1 MDPAIID
8 LMRYARVPMAVNV
21 KPGEHALIIADTNSH
36 PLVWQTLAAAV
47 AEVGGEP
54 TVVIMTPR
62 SYPMENP
69 TDPIAAAMLAADV
82 NVLTV
87 TKALIHSPA
96 ARAAMAAG
104 KRFVNLEEA
113 NPEML
118 TMTKETVE
126 DIQAMQEVGRR
137 LTRAWTEGREYHL
150 TAPNGTDLRGG
161 IEGRPGYYVAAVA
174 QPQEGVTLLSCA
186 FPDGEAGISPV
197 ESTSDGTVVC
207 DIAMLAAG
215 IGRVDAPVTIRIAK
229 GRITEITGGR
239 SAEQFRRF
247 IEQFGD
253 DAAYELAEV
262 SVGMNPKIK
271 LTGNKAD
278 KKSAGTAHVG
288 FGANTDTAG
297 VNHSKLHMDGVLDKP
312 TLRIDGRLV
321 VDDGRIVV

>member
-8 LMRYARVPMAVNV
+8 LMRYARVPIAVNV
-21 KPGEHALIIADTNSH
+21 KPGEHVLIIADTSSP
-36 PLVWQTLAAAV
+36 PLVWQALAAAV
-47 AEVGGEP
+47 AEVGGQP
-54 TVVIMTPR
+54 TVAIMTPR
-62 SYPMENP
+62 SYPMEDP
-69 TDPIAAAMLAADV
+69 TAPIAAAMLAADV

-113 NPEML
+113 TPEL
-118 TMTKETVE
+118 LLMTKETVE
-126 DIQAMQEVGRR
+126 DIQALQDVGRR
-137 LTRAWTEGREYHL
+137 LAQAWTEGRTYHL
-150 TAPNGTDLRGG
+150 AAPNGTDLRGR

-197 ESTSDGTVVC
+197 EGTSDGTVVC
-207 DIAMLAAG
+207 DVALLAAG
-215 IGRVDAPVTIRIAK
+215 IGRVDAPVTITVRK
-229 GRITEITGGR
+229 GRITAISGGR
-239 SAEQFRRF
+239 AAEQFRRF

-253 DAAYELAEV
+253 EGAYELAEV
-262 SVGMNPKIK
+262 SIGMNPKIR

-278 KKSAGTAHVG
+278 KKAAGTAHVG

-297 VNHSKLHMDGVLDKP
+297 VNHSKLHMDAVLSRP
-312 TLRIDGRLV
+312 TLWIDDRLIV
-321 VDDGRIVV
+321 EDGRILV

>member
-1 MDPAIID
+1 MEPAIID

-21 KPGEHALIIADTNSH
+21 KPGEHALIIADTSSH

-69 TDPIAAAMLAADV
+69 TEPIAAAMLKADV

-87 TKALIHSPA
+87 TKALIHSAA

-113 NPEML
+113 TPEL
-118 TMTKETVE
+118 LAMTKETVE
-126 DIQAMQEVGRR
+126 DIHAMQEVGRR
-137 LTRAWTEGREYHL
+137 LTRAWTEGRRYRL
-150 TAPNGTDLRGG
+150 TAPNGTDLSGS

-197 ESTSDGTVVC
+197 ESTADGTVVC
-207 DIAMLAAG
+207 DVALLAAG
-215 IGRVDAPVTIRIAK
+215 IGRVDAPVTMKVSR
-229 GRITEITGGR
+229 GRLTEISGGR

-253 DAAYELAEV
+253 EGAYELAEV

-278 KKSAGTAHVG
+278 KKAVGTAHVG

-297 VNHSKLHMDGVLDKP
+297 VNHSRLHMDAVLNRP
-312 TLRIDGRLV
+312 TLWIDDRLIV
-321 VDDGRIVV
+321 EDGRILV